1 MERRGLASSIEVE
14 GHGGAGSIEFVE
26 RRGLASSIE
35 VEENLFDISLVKIVW
50 IERVA

>member
-14 GHGGAGSIEFVE
+14 GHRGASSIEVVE

-35 VEENLFDISLVKIVW
+35 VEVNLFDISLVKIF
-50 IERVA
+50 